1 MAHMQNGEPLDR
13 PNRRATDGLDWQPD
27 PARGGD
33 PPPFPVAVRPVRRW
47 PLVIVALLAGLVGGA
62 AAGGL
67 VAVIVRDG
75 SNSPVTAGGGT
86 SPLAPTRVT
95 VEQTSAALEAVER
108 ARPAVVKI
116 ESTRMVSGRREQ
128 DVGSGV
134 VVDREGHIVTNAH
147 VVLGTETLEV
157 VLSDGSRRPA
167 ILVGHDYPFTDV
179 AVLQVGPVPMAP
191 IAIGDAGQL
200 ALGETVLAIGNPLAE
215 FQGTVTAGIVSGL
228 NRSRTLDAV
237 RQDGLIQTDAPVN
250 SGNSGGAL
258 VNLRGEFVGMPT
270 FVLRVQRTG
279 GPAVEGIA
287 FALPAARVMAVANE
301 IIATRASIRR
311 PSLGATHIDLDPAS
325 PPRGIQ
331 LAANEGAL
339 LTAVDREG
347 PAASAGLVPGDIV
360 TQVGGTVVDAATPLL
375 NALAAFSPGEAV
387 RVVLN
392 RGGRII
398 ETQVR
403 LGSRS

>member
-1 MAHMQNGEPLDR
+1 MVDSDPPAR
-13 PNRRATDGLDWQPD
+13 PDRRATDGLDWRLSNPPVLDAPVQAPTI
-27 PARGGD
+27 ARG
-33 PPPFPVAVRPVRRW
+33 PRPW
-47 PLVIVALLAGLVGGA
+47 GIVAGALFAGILAG
-62 AAGGL
+62 
-67 VAVIVRDG
+67 AV
-75 SNSPVTAGGGT
+75 AGGGV
-86 SPLAPTRVT
+86 SLLLRDDAAPPTGQPDAGPGTVT
-95 VEQTSAALEAVER
+95 QVTIEQTSALIDAVRR
-108 ARPAVVKI
+108 AQPSVVKI
-116 ESTRMVSGRREQ
+116 ESTRMVSGRLER

-134 VVDREGHIVTNAH
+134 IIDREGHIVTNAH
-147 VVLGTETLEV
+147 VVLGTEMLEV

-191 IAIGDAGQL
+191 IAVGDPAQL
-200 ALGETVLAIGNPLAE
+200 APGETVIAIGNPLAE
-215 FQGTVTAGIVSGL
+215 FQGSVTAGIVSGL
-228 NRSRTLDAV
+228 DRSRTLDGV

-270 FVLRVQRTG
+270 FVLRIQRSG
-279 GPAVEGIA
+279 GPAVEGVA
-287 FALPAARVMAVANE
+287 FALPASRVMAVATA
-301 IIATRASIRR
+301 IIAGRASLPR
-311 PSLGATHIDLDPAS
+311 PSLGATHVDLNPDAA
-325 PPRGIQ
+325 PRGIQ
-331 LAANEGAL
+331 LAVSEGAL

-347 PAASAGLVPGDIV
+347 PAAAAGLVPGDVV
-360 TQVGGTVVDAATPLL
+360 TEVGGTPVNASTPLL